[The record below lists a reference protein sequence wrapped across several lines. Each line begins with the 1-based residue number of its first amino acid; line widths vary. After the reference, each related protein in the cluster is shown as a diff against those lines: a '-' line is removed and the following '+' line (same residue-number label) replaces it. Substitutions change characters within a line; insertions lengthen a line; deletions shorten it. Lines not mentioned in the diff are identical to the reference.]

1 LRESQKQLIVA
12 SSLTGEFSLLGGPTP
27 FLIGS
32 VGAEY
37 QTNTESPA
45 NWRGIK
51 AGKFSADAATDAL
64 IAVRQGE
71 PDLLV
76 MSVTDDTSSPTGC
89 GTTAQAIASGTIS
102 PDGRSDWLG
111 VVIGNFDGAGEKIVM
126 LRPEAP
132 NLFLVQLNSR
142 TVNVVQSVNLD
153 GNAPAS
159 QWKALAAGDIDG
171 DGIDELIVARQVS
184 DNVRPT
190 VLAFKWDAPSSSF
203 KVFAASNIGND
214 GNSNWSSA
222 TTGDFN
228 ADGRKAV
235 VLVKNQA
242 PNFVMLDLDWQWVS
256 KSPVAVEPDLGPAT
270 PVLRTLSTANLES
283 VSGQNWTGLTTT
295 DWIGGDEGAAELVAV
310 RAVASPYRTNIFVYG
325 NSFLRIPRDS
335 GMTGIK
341 SQWPQHLTSPYS
353 AYYTPTVTDLKS
365 WLRATHTNTFNY
377 LLDVVQ
383 PNATPANNI
392 DDYSDLIRFL
402 EQTKNWGV
410 DGKLLRVWITIAQ
423 PSAATNNGNGNFRG
437 LRRAHETERSSA

>member
-1 LRESQKQLIVA
+1 MLKRIHVILLTCAMLASFPAYAQQPSVTMPRPPMGAVKVPSGLVLGDCGIGLVNENAPAVAERSISAGGLLQNCAPPFQSPSYTKPVDDNVAFGALLEASGFPGAQGASWVGVAAGSFCGTSQKQLIVA

-159 QWKALAAGDIDG
+159 QWKA
-171 DGIDELIVARQVS
+171 S
-184 DNVRPT
+184 D
-190 VLAFKWDAPSSSF
+190 
-203 KVFAASNIGND
+203 
-214 GNSNWSSA
+214 
-222 TTGDFN
+222 
-228 ADGRKAV
+228 
-235 VLVKNQA
+235 
-242 PNFVMLDLDWQWVS
+242 
-256 KSPVAVEPDLGPAT
+256 KSL
-270 PVLRTLSTANLES
+270 
-283 VSGQNWTGLTTT
+283 
-295 DWIGGDEGAAELVAV
+295 
-310 RAVASPYRTNIFVYG
+310 
-325 NSFLRIPRDS
+325 
-335 GMTGIK
+335 
-341 SQWPQHLTSPYS
+341 
-353 AYYTPTVTDLKS
+353 
-365 WLRATHTNTFNY
+365 
-377 LLDVVQ
+377 
-383 PNATPANNI
+383 
-392 DDYSDLIRFL
+392 
-402 EQTKNWGV
+402 
-410 DGKLLRVWITIAQ
+410 
-423 PSAATNNGNGNFRG
+423 
-437 LRRAHETERSSA
+437 